1 MRRSVLLP
9 RSDLPP
15 GKITQIHLFALRLSC
30 VRSFIYLFNYYT
42 PAARKED
49 DGFGTGGRRFCD
61 CTTATDILDSK
72 TLFAGKWCENKAT
85 DVCGI
90 TGEGALPHF
99 CVNDGLC
106 SKKKGEACD
115 CPDGYSGPF
124 CEYKGDAPKCSL
136 QCKNGG
142 GCRHGI
148 NYKFE
153 GGITE
158 KFDLGDAFKQGHI
171 NFEYC
176 SCPGK
181 YM

>member
-1 MRRSVLLP
+1 MGHYFVLL
-9 RSDLPP
+9 
-15 GKITQIHLFALRLSC
+15 LS
-30 VRSFIYLFNYYT
+30 S
-42 PAARKED
+42 
-49 DGFGTGGRRFCD
+49 
-61 CTTATDILDSK
+61 
-72 TLFAGKWCENKAT
+72 TLQ
-85 DVCGI
+85 
-90 TGEGALPHF
+90 
-99 CVNDGLC
+99 
-106 SKKKGEACD
+106 
-115 CPDGYSGPF
+115 YSGPF

-142 GCRHGI
+142 ECRHGV

-181 YM
+181 YRYIVMGGAYWHR